1 MSNVERQKLIEN
13 AMAHYR
19 AAMASGEPDELKAA
33 LTDMENVYYAVCLW
47 SVPGTDELRK
57 AIISLSECV
66 KSCLT

>member
-19 AAMASGEPDELKAA
+19 AAMASGESNELKAA

-47 SVPGTDELRK
+47 SVPGTDQLRK
-57 AIISLSECV
+57 AIISLSELV
-66 KSCLT
+66 RSR

>member
-19 AAMASGEPDELKAA
+19 AAMASGESNELKAA
-33 LTDMENVYYAVCLW
+33 LTDMENVFYAVCLW

-57 AIISLSECV
+57 AIISLSELV
-66 KSCLT
+66 RSL

>member
-19 AAMASGEPDELKAA
+19 AAMASGESNELKAA
-33 LTDMENVYYAVCLW
+33 LTDMENVFYAVCLW

-57 AIISLSECV
+57 AIISLSELV
-66 KSCLT
+66 RSR

>member
-19 AAMASGEPDELKAA
+19 AAMASGESNDLKAA
-33 LTDMENVYYAVCLW
+33 LTDMENVFYAVCLW

-57 AIISLSECV
+57 AIISLSELV
-66 KSCLT
+66 RSR